1 MGQQTKWPFHWC
13 RIQAGSPRS
22 HGGISMGRMRRALQ
36 QRLPVAAGTATLTVF
51 LAAAILLPKTTSEVL
66 RDSAFDIELAGDQ
79 WLRRP
84 APSDLKVIVVD
95 IDRASID
102 ALGNWPWPRETMA
115 RLVEAVATGR
125 PAAIA
130 IDVLFAEP
138 DDRSPA
144 ALARQLGSVT
154 GRAEI
159 STLGESLPDGD
170 RRLARAIGSVPVALG
185 FVLNPD
191 RHGTLPGAAIASRG
205 SLPFDDL
212 WQAAGAIGPTQPL
225 AAAAS
230 GLGALSLPGSADGA
244 IRQVPVFI
252 AAGRV
257 LMPGL
262 AAEALRLASGA
273 SSYLIEG
280 EPPTLVVGSRRVAL
294 SRDALLRLVPVAA
307 WRRVARTLSAV
318 DVLEGRADGRR
329 LAGALVL
336 LGGSAPELGGL
347 RKTPADPLTPSVQIQ
362 ADAVEQLLAGRVPRT
377 LAAAPITQP
386 LTVLVIGL
394 LAVMLGAALSPASG
408 TAILTAVVAL
418 LWIAAIAVSGLADRL
433 VDALTP
439 SIAAVLVFTVTA
451 GTAYSSTRRREAFVR
466 RRLEQHL
473 APAVVRRIVEQ
484 PDLVKLDGERREVT
498 ALFTDIEG
506 FTATTHRAGPEDLVA
521 MLDQYFEGVAGIVIN
536 HGGMID
542 KIVGDAVHALF
553 NAPLDLEDHPRR
565 AVECAIAIQAWSE
578 GFRRRAPAA
587 AVELGRTRIGIETG
601 PAIVGDVGI
610 RSKLDYTAHG
620 DAVNMA
626 ARLEACNKELGSAI
640 CIGPAAAA
648 RYDAAL
654 LRPLGQLAIRGRTEP
669 IAVFEPWPSDAPPTW
684 RDAYLAAYAILE
696 SDVAQ
701 AAVLLQKLMAERP
714 ADLAVRRLA
723 ERLSPMRKS
732 DRSPT

>member
-1 MGQQTKWPFHWC
+1 M
-13 RIQAGSPRS
+13 
-22 HGGISMGRMRRALQ
+22 Q
-36 QRLPVAAGTATLTVF
+36 QRLPVAAGIATLTVF
-51 LAAAILLPKTTSEVL
+51 LAAGILLPKTTSEVL

-102 ALGNWPWPRETMA
+102 ALGTWPWPRETMA
-115 RLVEAVATGR
+115 RIVEAVATGR

-144 ALARQLGSVT
+144 ALARRLGSVT

-170 RRLARAIGSVPVALG
+170 KRLARAIGSVPVALG
-185 FVLNPD
+185 FVLDPD

-212 WQAAGAIGPTQPL
+212 WQAAGAIGPTLPL

-244 IRQVPVFI
+244 IRLVPVFV

-273 SSYLIEG
+273 SSYLIKGE
-280 EPPTLVVGSRRVAL
+280 EPPTLVIGSRRVAL
-294 SRDALLRLVPVAA
+294 SRDGLLRLVPVAA
-307 WRRVARTLSAV
+307 GRRVARTLSAV
-318 DVLEGRADGRR
+318 DVLEGRADGGR

-377 LAAAPITQP
+377 LAAAPIVQP
-386 LTVLVIGL
+386 LTVLVIGG
-394 LAVMLGAALSPASG
+394 LAVVLGAALSPASG
-408 TAILTAVVAL
+408 TAILTAAVAL

-433 VDALTP
+433 VDPMTP

-451 GTAYSSTRRREAFVR
+451 GTAYSLTRRRETFVR
-466 RRLEQHL
+466 HRLEQHL
-473 APAVVRRIVEQ
+473 APAVVRRIVER
-484 PDLVKLDGERREVT
+484 PDLLKLSGERREVT

-521 MLDQYFEGVAGIVIN
+521 TLDQYFEGVAGIVVN

-553 NAPLDLEDHPRR
+553 NAPLDLEGHPQR
-565 AVECAIAIQAWSE
+565 AVKCAIAIQAWSE
-578 GFRRRAPAA
+578 GFRRRDPAA
-587 AVELGRTRIGIETG
+587 ALELGRTRIGIETG

-640 CIGPAAAA
+640 CVGPAAAA
-648 RYDAAL
+648 RCDAAL
-654 LRPLGQLAIRGRTEP
+654 LRPLGQLAVRGRAEP

-684 RDAYLAAYAILE
+684 REAYVAAYAILE
-696 SDVAQ
+696 ND
-701 AAVLLQKLMAERP
+701 AAHAAMLLQKLMAERP

>member
-1 MGQQTKWPFHWC
+1 M
-13 RIQAGSPRS
+13 I
-22 HGGISMGRMRRALQ
+22 I
-36 QRLPVAAGTATLTVF
+36 
-51 LAAAILLPKTTSEVL
+51 
-66 RDSAFDIELAGDQ
+66 
-79 WLRRP
+79 
-84 APSDLKVIVVD
+84 VD

-102 ALGNWPWPRETMA
+102 ALGTWPWPRETIA

-144 ALARQLGSVT
+144 ALARRLGSVT

-170 RRLARAIGSVPVALG
+170 KRLARAIGSVPVALG
-185 FVLNPD
+185 FVLDPD
-191 RHGTLPGAAIASRG
+191 RDGTLPSAAIVSRG
-205 SLPFDDL
+205 ALPFDDL
-212 WQAAGAIGPTQPL
+212 WQAAGAIGPTPPL
-225 AAAAS
+225 GAAAS

-244 IRQVPVFI
+244 IRQVPVFVT
-252 AAGRV
+252 AGHI

-294 SRDALLRLVPVAA
+294 SRNGLLRLVPVAP
-307 WRRVARTLSAV
+307 WRRVARTISAIE
-318 DVLEGRADGRR
+318 VLEGRAEGER

-347 RKTPADPLTPSVQIQ
+347 RKTPADPLTPSVQIH
-362 ADAVEQLLAGRVPRT
+362 ADAVEQMVAGRVPRP
-377 LAAAPITQP
+377 LAAAPIVQP
-386 LTVLVIGL
+386 LTVLVIGA
-394 LAVMLGAALSPASG
+394 LAVMFGAALSPGTG
-408 TAILTAVVAL
+408 TAILIAAVAL

-433 VDALTP
+433 VDPLTP
-439 SIAAVLVFTVTA
+439 SIAAMLVFAVTA
-451 GTAYSSTRRREAFVR
+451 GTAYSLTRRQEAFVR
-466 RRLEQHL
+466 HRLEQHL

-484 PDLVKLDGERREVT
+484 PDLVKLNGEWREVT

-506 FTATTHRAGPEDLVA
+506 FTATTHSAGAEELVA
-521 MLDQYFEGVAGIVIN
+521 TLDQYFEGVAGIVIK

-553 NAPLDLEDHPRR
+553 NAPLDLEDHSQR
-565 AVECAIAIQAWSE
+565 AIECAIAIQAWSE

-587 AVELGRTRIGIETG
+587 AIELGPTRIGIETG

-640 CIGPAAAA
+640 CVGPGTAA
-648 RYDAAL
+648 RCDAAV
-654 LRPLGQLAIRGRTEP
+654 LRPLGQLTIRGRGEP
-669 IAVFEPWPSDAPPTW
+669 ITVFEPWPSDAPPAW
-684 RDAYLAAYAILE
+684 REAYLAAYAML
-696 SDVAQ
+696 DCD
-701 AAVLLQKLMAERP
+701 AARAAMLLQKLMVERP
-714 ADLAVRRLA
+714 LDLAVRRLA
-723 ERLSPMRKS
+723 ERLPSMRNS
-732 DRSPT
+732 GL